1 MKVGFVSLPF
11 TGHLNPMVALARK
24 VQTRGHKVIFI
35 GIPDIEPTIRAANLD
50 FIPYC
55 DKEFPLGSLDRYL
68 APISET
74 ARIGRGGERD
84 STLNSRPSEGSL

>member
-11 TGHLNPMVALARK
+11 TGHLNPMVALACK

-35 GIPDIEPTIRAANLD
+35 GIPDIEPAIRASNLD

-55 DKEFPLGSLDRYL
+55 DEEFSAGLTG
-68 APISET
+68 
-74 ARIGRGGERD
+74 
-84 STLNSRPSEGSL
+84 